1 MWCLEQFFPNWREL
15 AIHESS
21 PVARGA
27 SAKLQRQ
34 AKHYLPTQ
42 YYPGFPAGQ
51 VHPSGFRC
59 EDLQRQTFPDAAFDL
74 VVTQDVMEHVLDPG
88 RVFAEIARTLRSGR
102 AHVFTV
108 PLVNK
113 GNLSRVRAQ
122 RDEAGAL
129 VHLALAQYHGN
140 PVDELGSLVTTDWGY
155 DIADNI
161 FKHSGLFTT
170 IVHVDDLSKGIRTS
184 ILRC

>member
-1 MWCLEQFFPNWREL
+1 MAFLENRGFCLTCDTEVTFSSEHAWLRDHYHCPACGSIPRERALMWCLEQFFPNWREL

-88 RVFAEIARTLRSGR
+88 RVFAEIARTLRSGG

-113 GNLSRVRAQ
+113 GNLSRVRAA
-122 RDEAGAL
+122 RRSRGL
-129 VHLALAQYHGN
+129 GPSRTG
-140 PVDELGSLVTTDWGY
+140 PVSWQ
-155 DIADNI
+155 
-161 FKHSGLFTT
+161 S
-170 IVHVDDLSKGIRTS
+170 R
-184 ILRC
+184 R